1 MLRQSALR
9 SVPGILLLR
18 SSSSFPLF
26 SSQARPINCLS
37 LLRVSSSSQRAAASL
52 RNSSSG
58 TTNTMGLKLIPA
70 KNLHVSTPTWWLES
84 RFHFSFAE
92 YYNPQNTEFG
102 VLRVLN
108 DDLVKPRAGFGT
120 HSHRDMEIFTYIID
134 GKLTHKDSIGTAET
148 LGRGSVQ
155 YMSAGRGISHSEMN
169 NGNEMLRFLQI
180 WIKPKKSGLQPN
192 YGSRIFD
199 EKERHNQLQHVLT
212 SFDKYESS
220 KDLGEGVIPIHQDCN
235 IYVAELDPS
244 VEQEFILAKNRQAYL
259 VCIEGSLTINDN
271 THLMARDAT
280 EITAEKDLDFHL
292 KFTATEDTPAHFL
305 MIEMSL
311 A

>member
-9 SVPGILLLR
+9 SVPGFLPLR
-18 SSSSFPLF
+18 SPSSFPLF

-134 GKLTHKDSIGTAET
+134 GKLTHKD
-148 LGRGSVQ
+148 
-155 YMSAGRGISHSEMN
+155 
-169 NGNEMLRFLQI
+169 RF
-180 WIKPKKSGLQPN
+180 
-192 YGSRIFD
+192 
-199 EKERHNQLQHVLT
+199 
-212 SFDKYESS
+212 SS
-220 KDLGEGVIPIHQDCN
+220 KSIKLPVQLNRPAIVVFALCASKTSD
-235 IYVAELDPS
+235 ELKASMFVRDS
-244 VEQEFILAKNRQAYL
+244 LRLCVTI
-259 VCIEGSLTINDN
+259 CINFSSFCL
-271 THLMARDAT
+271 
-280 EITAEKDLDFHL
+280 
-292 KFTATEDTPAHFL
+292 
-305 MIEMSL
+305 
-311 A
+311 